1 MLYWVYTL
9 FVFLHGLAHMVYTAL
24 ASGWI
29 PAAEGVENWTGT
41 PWLLSR
47 TLSTQGTRGAGPII
61 FTALTVV
68 FVIAAAGL
76 ALRQRWA
83 TTWVAVAAVA
93 SCGALLAFWDG
104 NLQSLTEKG
113 VVGLII
119 NIILLVA
126 LFVFRYPILQI
137 TH

>member
-41 PWLLSR
+41 SWLL
-47 TLSTQGTRGAGPII
+47 TVPLGTQGIRGVGSIV
-61 FTALTVV
+61 FTALTAV

-76 ALRQRWA
+76 ALRQ
-83 TTWVAVAAVA
+83 
-93 SCGALLAFWDG
+93 
-104 NLQSLTEKG
+104 
-113 VVGLII
+113 
-119 NIILLVA
+119 
-126 LFVFRYPILQI
+126 P
-137 TH
+137 